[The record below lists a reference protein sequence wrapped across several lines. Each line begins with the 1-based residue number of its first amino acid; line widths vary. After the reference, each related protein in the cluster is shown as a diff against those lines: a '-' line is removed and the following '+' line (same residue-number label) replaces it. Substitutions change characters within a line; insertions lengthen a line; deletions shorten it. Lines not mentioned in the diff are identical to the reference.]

1 LRFDILDSLNMG
13 GGSSVAKKSPVGQ
26 IAKVSE
32 SKSSPSNVL
41 ASNFDRKLTQSP
53 QQQAAPSPKSPPK
66 NESEDGMEAA
76 SSPVRNALNMRRS
89 AANANGM
96 FSEEQDRNESDFSPR
111 SEASTGA
118 AELFSHTAMSLG
130 MDNDDLLFNLLY
142 FGDGGGTNFG
152 VALNNAQQETIA
164 LYSEN
169 NTPYKLKPASASSIA
184 GLIDD
189 VYSDDTGAE
198 AECAV
203 CKEEFEF
210 NCEILRIPTC
220 KHYFHQDCL
229 IRWIKLQGWCPVCR
243 AKIETEKVTENENKQ
258 EDCDVDDNTR
268 HSCNHM
274 MHHPTAVA
282 HLAEQFCDAAGNTET
297 DDD

>member
-1 LRFDILDSLNMG
+1 MG
-13 GGSSVAKKSPVGQ
+13 GGSSVAKTSPVGQ
-26 IAKVSE
+26 VVTNSE
-32 SKSSPSNVL
+32 SKNSPSSV
-41 ASNFDRKLTQSP
+41 SFDRKLISS
-53 QQQAAPSPKSPPK
+53 QQTFLSPKASSK
-66 NESEDGMEAA
+66 SDSEDGIEAT
-76 SSPVRNALNMRRS
+76 STSPVRNTSNMRRS
-89 AANANGM
+89 PANPN
-96 FSEEQDRNESDFSPR
+96 SLVSDEDRNELDFSPR

-198 AECAV
+198 TECAV
-203 CKEEFEF
+203 CKDEFEF

-229 IRWIKLQGWCPVCR
+229 IRWIKLVR
-243 AKIETEKVTENENKQ
+243 IMIRVTIISIIY
-258 EDCDVDDNTR
+258 VI
-268 HSCNHM
+268 
-274 MHHPTAVA
+274 
-282 HLAEQFCDAAGNTET
+282 
-297 DDD
+297 